1 MQEHYRLADGIS
13 EDEDNLIFNNVTQ
26 KVIKD
31 AFKHVRCISV
41 ASYYTQVNL
50 LHFCMQVLKLLIF
63 YFDMQM

>member
-1 MQEHYRLADGIS
+1 MQEHYRLADGIRK
-13 EDEDNLIFNNVTQ
+13 DEANLVFSNATR

-31 AFKHVRCISV
+31 VFKLARCIFV

-50 LHFCMQVLKLLIF
+50 LSFCMQVLKLLIF